1 MRFEFNTPAGY
12 RAWLTALVLA
22 GSMGISAC
30 TSSTSAIDSAR
41 PAKTA
46 ATQGAEVA
54 ASDEAVAEGAKVIR
68 QPATVA
74 QKGTYIKVLVNGEPI
89 TNYDI
94 QRRAKFRQV
103 RRLKATTSETEKEL
117 IDEKLKL
124 QEASKRG
131 LLASDAQVEAA
142 FANFAKNN
150 RSTPSKISSDLDR
163 IGIGAQHFK
172 EFIRAQISWSR
183 TFSSKLQS
191 EAVSKDQGSAIFE
204 LRKSGSS
211 KPQTTEYQLKEII
224 FVVPEDKRKTMMK
237 SRKQEALGF
246 QQRFSGCDTLYDQVK
261 GLRDVAIKDAGRL
274 MQPELPPLWKKEI
287 EATSEGQTTAP
298 KETEKGV
305 ELIAVC
311 RARLTSDDRAA
322 EVMAKSELYDSLEA
336 KGDSAADDYLA
347 ELRKSATIV
356 YK

>member
-1 MRFEFNTPAGY
+1 MLSDLKKPESR
-12 RAWLTALVLA
+12 LVLLLA
-22 GSMGISAC
+22 CGLGLSAC
-30 TSSTSAIDSAR
+30 TGSTSAIDSAR

-46 ATQGAEVA
+46 TAQTDTEVA
-54 ASDEAVAEGAKVIR
+54 SDDAGVEGAKVIR
-68 QPATVA
+68 QRSTVA

-131 LLASDAQVEAA
+131 LVASDAQVNAA
-142 FANFAKNN
+142 FANFAQNN
-150 RSTPSKISSDLDR
+150 RSTPAKISSDLDR

-191 EAVSKDQGSAIFE
+191 EAVSKNESGAIFD

-237 SRKQEALGF
+237 TRKQEALGF
-246 QQRFSGCDTLYDQVK
+246 QQRFAGCDTLFDQVK

-274 MQPELPPLWKKEI
+274 MQPELPPLWKKDI

-311 RARLTSDDRAA
+311 KARLTSDDRAA

-336 KGDSAADDYLA
+336 KGDTAADDYLA

>member
-1 MRFEFNTPAGY
+1 MLFDFPKLDFFAPI
-12 RAWLTALVLA
+12 LVITGLA
-22 GSMGISAC
+22 MGLSAC
-30 TSSTSAIDSAR
+30 TGS
-41 PAKTA
+41 TA
-46 ATQGAEVA
+46 ALDTAKPKTSVSAQVSETSDTDSDKTDGAT
-54 ASDEAVAEGAKVIR
+54 VIR
-68 QPATVA
+68 QESTVA
-74 QKGTYIKVLVNGEPI
+74 RKGTYIKILVNGQPI

-103 RRLKATTSETEKEL
+103 RRLKATSAETEKEL
-117 IDEKLKL
+117 IDERLKL

-131 LLASDAQVEAA
+131 LLASDAQVNAA
-142 FANFAKNN
+142 FANFAQNN
-150 RSTPSKISSDLDR
+150 RSTPAKISSDLDR
-163 IGIGAQHFK
+163 IGIGSQHFK

-191 EAVSKDQGSAIFE
+191 EAVSKNESNAIFD

-224 FVVPEDKRKTMMK
+224 FVVPQDKRKSMLKT
-237 SRKQEALGF
+237 RKQEALAF
-246 QQRFSGCDTLYDQVK
+246 QQRFSGCDTLYDQIK

-287 EATSEGQTTAP
+287 EATSEGQTTPP
-298 KETEKGV
+298 KETEKGI

-347 ELRKSATIV
+347 ELRKSATII